1 METNKILFAD
11 DEKPFRDTFAK
22 VLSEEGFEVTAV
34 ENGKEAINAIRK
46 KSFST
51 AILDIQMPVLDGMS
65 VLGEITKIRPE
76 MKVIMLTAFGTVD
89 MAVQA
94 IKLGACDYVI
104 KPIIFED
111 FINKIRCLHINQ
123 EFLKNNEQLQVK
135 THDESDSVHIIGKS
149 QKMRQVFEM
158 INKVTRNQSNV
169 LITGDSG
176 TGKELVA
183 REIHSLSL
191 GNRKPFIAV
200 NCGAIPENLLES
212 ELFGH
217 KKGSFTSATSEKKG
231 YFEAA
236 QNGTLFLDEIGYLSL
251 NCQVKLLRAVEQ
263 LEIFPVGAT
272 EAIRVNLRLIAATNK
287 DLSLEIKKGL
297 FREDLYYRL
306 NVVNIHLPSL
316 QERKEDIPLLTEY
329 FIKKYCD
336 EMGKQC
342 LGISNEAMQMLIN
355 HKWKG
360 NVRELQNVV
369 ERALVFLDHN
379 DGIDVG
385 DIDFC

>member
-1 METNKILFAD
+1 
-11 DEKPFRDTFAK
+11 
-22 VLSEEGFEVTAV
+22 
-34 ENGKEAINAIRK
+34 
-46 KSFST
+46 
-51 AILDIQMPVLDGMS
+51 
-65 VLGEITKIRPE
+65 
-76 MKVIMLTAFGTVD
+76 
-89 MAVQA
+89 
-94 IKLGACDYVI
+94 
-104 KPIIFED
+104 
-111 FINKIRCLHINQ
+111 
-123 EFLKNNEQLQVK
+123 
-135 THDESDSVHIIGKS
+135 
-149 QKMRQVFEM
+149 M

-236 QNGTLFLDEIGYLSL
+236 QNGTLFLDEIGYLLL

-272 EAIRVNLRLIAATNK
+272 EAIKVNLRLIAATNK

-336 EMGKQC
+336 EMGKEC